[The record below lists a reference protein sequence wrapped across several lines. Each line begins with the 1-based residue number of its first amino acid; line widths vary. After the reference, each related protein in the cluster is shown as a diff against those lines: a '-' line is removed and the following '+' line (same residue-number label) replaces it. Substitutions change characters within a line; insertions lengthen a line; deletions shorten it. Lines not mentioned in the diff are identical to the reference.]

1 MGQASDN
8 PPTDVT
14 PPLDH
19 EPRVVVLTAEQIDT
33 IAERV
38 EERLLIRIGKRVIDK
53 ILWAVG
59 ICVVALAVWLNSK
72 GLK

>member
-1 MGQASDN
+1 VNIRPD
-8 PPTDVT
+8 DE
-14 PPLDH
+14 H
-19 EPRVVVLTAEQIDT
+19 RVIVLSVEQIDA

-38 EERLLIRIGKRVIDK
+38 EERMLIRIGKRVIDK

-59 ICVVALAVWLNSK
+59 ICAVAIAVWLNAK